1 VGPEPSAASFATGCC
16 TELRLKMLLSLLLVL
31 TRLQLPLPSGV
42 VRISGVQEAGASLLR
57 RLLAGGGVL
66 KLSAPAAA
74 AAAALGLLPAER
86 PSVLDLRSDAAAA
99 ALADGL
105 LSMLPRRLPL
115 LLLLLLPACV
125 SPRRRTSPLR
135 LSAAG
140 PETGS
145 LSL

>member
-1 VGPEPSAASFATGCC
+1 
-16 TELRLKMLLSLLLVL
+16 MLLSLLLVL

-66 KLSAPAAA
+66 KLSAAAA
-74 AAAALGLLPAER
+74 AAAALGLLPAGR

-99 ALADGL
+99 ALAEGL
-105 LSMLPRRLPL
+105 LSMLPRRPPL
-115 LLLLLLPACV
+115 LLLLLPPACV

-145 LSL
+145 LSLRQQQHSRHSAAAWVRTLL